1 MTFNIK
7 LPKPYATWQ
16 RHLIT
21 EKTRLMCLAL
31 GTKCGK
37 TLGGAG
43 RIANFSFK
51 APLEQAA
58 LYRIIAPTYQQA
70 SITFKYLDRLFP
82 STLPPQ
88 NGLDPRQYRLAQEQW
103 AKITPERS
111 ESRMKMKWNHNQA
124 MIQCIH
130 AQDPERSIEGER
142 THGNLIDEA
151 AKVSSQAFA
160 SVMSTTS
167 QTGGWIA
174 CTSTPRGKNWFY
186 DLYRQCQEHM
196 AWAEKHQKPYE
207 QFCATAR
214 TIDSPYVDKRVVEQ
228 ARLSL
233 PDRLFRQLYLA
244 EFLDDGSVFAGHR
257 DCVEGPLIESYGKIQ
272 AWQTDDAKS
281 KKVVIGA
288 DWAKRTD
295 YGVFV
300 AFEVGVSRPRLI
312 GFRRFQGLDY
322 KIAIRELYQFTEQF
336 DEVLMV
342 RHDRTGIGDVINDLL
357 SNFTCPVDPVVF
369 TNESK
374 SSMVDSYMVAIET
387 RNLIFP
393 NWPELIKEHDNYDVK
408 MSVLGKPTYSAPS
421 GLHDDIVTACFLAW
435 SAVLET
441 QDRIYDVR
449 FLEDLPKTALSIE
462 NWYSDLADEHDDF

>member
-1 MTFNIK
+1 MFSLK
-7 LPKPYATWQ
+7 LPVPYASWQ
-16 RHLIT
+16 QHLIT
-21 EKTRLMCLAL
+21 EKTRLIVLAL
-31 GTKCGK
+31 ATKSGK

-43 RIANFSFK
+43 RIANFSFQ
-51 APLEQAA
+51 APREQAA
-58 LYRIIAPTYQQA
+58 LYRIVAPTYQQA
-70 SITFKYLDRLFP
+70 SITYKYLDRMFP
-82 STLPPQ
+82 ETLPPQ
-88 NGLDPRQYRLAQEQW
+88 LKLSEEQYKAAQQRW
-103 AKITPERS
+103 SGITPERT
-111 ESRMKMKWNHNQA
+111 ESKMRMKWKHNGA
-124 MIQCIH
+124 TIQCVH

-151 AKVSSQAFA
+151 AKCSAQTFA

-186 DLYRQCQEHM
+186 DLYRQCEEHM
-196 AWAEKHQKPYE
+196 RWAEKHQKPYE
-207 QFCATAR
+207 QFCATAK
-214 TIDSPYVDKRVVEQ
+214 TVDSPYVDKRVVEQ

-244 EFLDDGSVFAGHR
+244 EFMDDGSVFIGHR
-257 DCVEGPLIESYGKIQ
+257 DCVEGELIDSHGKMQ
-272 AWQTDDAKS
+272 AWQVADAKT
-281 KKVVIGA
+281 KRVVIGA

-300 AFEVGVSRPRLI
+300 AFEVGTSKPKIV

-322 KIAIRELYQFTEQF
+322 KVAIRELYQFGEQF
-336 DEVLMV
+336 AEVLLV

-357 SNFTCPVDPVVF
+357 STFPYPIDPVVF

-374 SSMVDSYMVAIET
+374 SSMVDAYMVAIET
-387 RNLIFP
+387 RNLSLP

-408 MSVLGKPTYSAPS
+408 MSVLGKPTYSAPP

-441 QDRIYDVR
+441 QDRVFDVR
-449 FLEDLPKTALSIE
+449 FLEDLPKTALSLE
-462 NWYSDLADEHDDF
+462 SWYSGLAEEQDDF

>member
-1 MTFNIK
+1 MQIK
-7 LPKPYATWQ
+7 LPRPYASWQ
-16 RHLIT
+16 KHLIT

-43 RIANFSFK
+43 RIANFSFT
-51 APLEQAA
+51 APTEQAA

-70 SITFKYLDRLFP
+70 SITYKYLDRLFP
-82 STLPPQ
+82 QTLPQ
-88 NGLDPRQYRLAQEQW
+88 QANLTAEQYKSAQAQW
-103 AKITPERS
+103 ARLTPDRS
-111 ESRMKMKWNHNQA
+111 ESRMRMKWNHNNAQ
-124 MIQCIH
+124 IQCVH
-130 AQDPERSIEGER
+130 AQDPEKSIEGER

-151 AKVSSQAFA
+151 AKCSAQTLA

-186 DLYRQCQEHM
+186 DLYRQCEEHM
-196 AWAEKHQKPYE
+196 NWAEKNQKPYE
-207 QFCATAR
+207 MFSATAR

-244 EFLDDGSVFAGHR
+244 EFMDDGSVFAGHR
-257 DCVEGPLIESYGKIQ
+257 DCVEGDLIDCFGKMQ
-272 AWQTDDAKS
+272 VWQVSDAKS
-281 KKVVIGA
+281 RKVVIGA

-295 YGVFV
+295 YGVFI
-300 AFEVGVSRPRLI
+300 AFEVGISKPKII

-322 KIAIRELYQFTEQF
+322 KLAIRELYNFSEQF
-336 DEVLMV
+336 AEVLLI
-342 RHDRTGIGDVINDLL
+342 RHDRTGIGDVINDML
-357 SNFTCPVDPVVF
+357 SNFPWPIDPVVF

-387 RNLIFP
+387 RNLVLP

-435 SAVLET
+435 TAVLET
-441 QDRIYDVR
+441 QDRVFDVR
-449 FLEDLPKTALSIE
+449 FLEDLPKTELSME
-462 NWYSDLADEHDDF
+462 SWYSSFAEENEDF

>member
-1 MTFNIK
+1 MQIK
-7 LPKPYATWQ
+7 LPTPYATWQ
-16 RHLIT
+16 KHLIN
-21 EKTRLMCLAL
+21 EKTRLIVLSL
-31 GTKCGK
+31 GTKSGK

-43 RIANFSFK
+43 RIANFSFT
-51 APLEQAA
+51 APTEQAA
-58 LYRIIAPTYQQA
+58 LFRIVAPTYQQA
-70 SITFKYLDRLFP
+70 SITYKYLDRLFP
-82 STLPPQ
+82 QTLPQQANLTAEQYKAAQMQWSKLTPQ
-88 NGLDPRQYRLAQEQW
+88 
-103 AKITPERS
+103 RS
-111 ESRMKMKWNHNQA
+111 ESRMRMNWMHNGAQ
-124 MIQCIH
+124 IQCVH

-151 AKVSSQAFA
+151 AKCSAQTFA

-174 CTSTPRGKNWFY
+174 LTSTPRGKNYFY
-186 DLYRQCQEHM
+186 DLYRQAEEHM
-196 AWAEKHQKPYE
+196 RWCEKHQKPYE

-214 TIDSPYVDKRVVEQ
+214 TIDSPFVDKRVVEQ

-244 EFLDDGSVFAGHR
+244 EFLDDGSVFVGHR
-257 DCVEGPLIESYGKIQ
+257 DCVEGELIESFGKMQ
-272 AWQTDDAKS
+272 AWQVPDSQT

-300 AFEVGVSRPRLI
+300 AFEVGTSKPRLV

-322 KIAIRELYQFTEQF
+322 RLAIRELHQFGQQF
-336 DEVLMV
+336 ADVLLV

-357 SNFTCPVDPVVF
+357 SGFSWPIDPVVF

-374 SSMVDSYMVAIET
+374 SSMVDAYMVAIET
-387 RNLIFP
+387 KNISFP

-408 MSVLGKPTYSAPS
+408 MSVLGKPTYSAPP

-441 QDRIYDVR
+441 QDRVFDVR

-462 NWYSDLADEHDDF
+462 SWYSSLADENDDF

>member
-1 MTFNIK
+1 MQIK
-7 LPKPYATWQ
+7 LPIPYAPWQ
-16 RHLIT
+16 KHLIT
-21 EKTRLMCLAL
+21 EKTRLICLAL
-31 GTKCGK
+31 STKVGK

-43 RIANFSFK
+43 RIANFSFT
-51 APLEQAA
+51 APAEQAA

-70 SITFKYLDRLFP
+70 SITYKYLDRLFP
-82 STLPPQ
+82 QTLPPQ
-88 NGLDPRQYRLAQEQW
+88 ANLTAEQYRIAQMQW
-103 AKITPERS
+103 SKLTPQRS
-111 ESRMKMKWNHNQA
+111 ESRMRMNWTHNGAQ
-124 MIQCIH
+124 IQCVH

-142 THGNLIDEA
+142 THGNIIDEA
-151 AKVSSQAFA
+151 AKCSAQTFA

-174 CTSTPRGKNWFY
+174 AISTPRGRNWFY

-196 AWAEKHQKPYE
+196 DWAEKNQKPYE
-207 QFCATAR
+207 MYCATAR
-214 TIDSPYVDKRVVEQ
+214 TIDSPFVDKRVVEQ

-244 EFLDDGSVFAGHR
+244 EFMDDGSVFVGHR
-257 DCVEGPLIESYGKIQ
+257 DCVEGELIECFGKMQ
-272 AWQTDDAKS
+272 AWQVPDSKT

-300 AFEVGVSRPRLI
+300 AFEVGTSKPRLV

-322 KIAIRELYQFTEQF
+322 KVAIRELFKFGEEF
-336 DEVLMV
+336 NEVLMV
-342 RHDRTGIGDVINDLL
+342 RHDRTGIGDVINDLM
-357 SNFTCPVDPVVF
+357 SSFPWPVDPVVF

-374 SSMVDSYMVAIET
+374 SSMVDGYMVAIET
-387 RNLIFP
+387 RNLVLP

-408 MSVLGKPTYSAPS
+408 MSILGKPTYSAPP

-441 QDRIYDVR
+441 QDRVFDVR
-449 FLEDLPKTALSIE
+449 FLEDLPKTALSLE
-462 NWYSDLADEHDDF
+462 SWYSGLADENDDF

>member
-1 MTFNIK
+1 MSFQIK
-7 LPKPYATWQ
+7 LPRPYALWQ
-16 RHLIT
+16 QHLIT
-21 EKTRLMCLAL
+21 EKTRLIVLSL

-43 RIANFSFK
+43 RIANFSFQ
-51 APLEQAA
+51 APREQAA

-70 SITFKYLDRLFP
+70 SITYKYLDRLFP
-82 STLPPQ
+82 ETLPPQ
-88 NGLDPRQYRLAQEQW
+88 GQLDNLQYQAAQQRW
-103 AKITPERS
+103 SQITPERS
-111 ESRMKMKWNHNQA
+111 ESRMRMKWRHNNAQ
-124 MIQCIH
+124 IQCVH

-151 AKVSSQAFA
+151 AKCSTQTFA

-174 CTSTPRGKNWFY
+174 LTSTPRGKNFFY
-186 DLYRQCQEHM
+186 DLYRQAEEHM
-196 AWAEKHQKPYE
+196 RWCEKHQKPYE

-244 EFLDDGSVFAGHR
+244 EFMDDGSVFVGHR
-257 DCVEGPLIESYGKIQ
+257 DCVEGELIECYGKMQ
-272 AWQTDDAKS
+272 AWQTDDAKT

-300 AFEVGVSRPRLI
+300 AFEVGTSKPRI
-312 GFRRFQGLDY
+312 VGFRRFQGLDY
-322 KIAIRELYQFTEQF
+322 KVAIRELYKFGEQF
-336 DEVLMV
+336 NEVLMV
-342 RHDRTGIGDVINDLL
+342 RHDRTGIGDVINDLM
-357 SNFTCPVDPVVF
+357 SSFPWPVDPVVF

-374 SSMVDSYMVAIET
+374 SSMVDGYMVAIET
-387 RNLIFP
+387 RNLVFP

-408 MSVLGKPTYSAPS
+408 MSVLGKPTYSAPP

-441 QDRIYDVR
+441 QDRVFDVR
-449 FLEDLPKTALSIE
+449 FLEDLPKTALSLE
-462 NWYSDLADEHDDF
+462 SWYSSLADENDDF